1 MRDSKGAPTAS
12 GEQERPAPDPG
23 PTEKLISTAG
33 QMIETYKELITLTM
47 VEKASLGVGVSV
59 IGVVSLIFVCFVL
72 LFGALGVAWWI
83 GEAMNN
89 MKAGFFIA
97 GSAFLLLLLIVIL
110 SAKNGLI
117 PRIRNTVI
125 KKIYEQEHH

>member
-1 MRDSKGAPTAS
+1 MQDRNGAPTAS
-12 GEQERPAPDPG
+12 GEQERPAPDSG

-97 GSAFLLLLLIVIL
+97 GSAFLLLLLIVIVG
-110 SAKNGLI
+110 AKNGLI
-117 PRIRNTVI
+117 PMIRNTVI
-125 KKIYEQEHH
+125 KKIYEQEDH

>member
-1 MRDSKGAPTAS
+1 MHDIKGAPTAS
-12 GEQERPAPDPG
+12 GEQEK

-33 QMIETYKELITLTM
+33 QIIETYRDLMTLTV
-47 VEKASLGVGVSV
+47 VEKASLGVS
-59 IGVVSLIFVCFVL
+59 VSLVGIVTLIFICFVL
-72 LFGALGVAWWI
+72 LFGALGAAWWI

-97 GSAFLLLLLIVIL
+97 GSAFLLLLLIVLL

-117 PRIRNTVI
+117 PMIRNMVI
-125 KKIYEQEHH
+125 KKAYEEHEPSH